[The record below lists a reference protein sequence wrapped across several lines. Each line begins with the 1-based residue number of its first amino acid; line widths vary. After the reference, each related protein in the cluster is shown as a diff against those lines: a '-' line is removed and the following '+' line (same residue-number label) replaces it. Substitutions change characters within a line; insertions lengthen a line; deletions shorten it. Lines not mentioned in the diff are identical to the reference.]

1 MCICIFFCC
10 PTGSRVDRRLMAN
23 VPARTCMRIQHA
35 TAHAGCE
42 QPLHT
47 TTRGPRDPTPRTR
60 QAGPPTTLALATQR
74 NLRVDFSSLSTSVE
88 AAISTGTTGPAESSA
103 AGPHI
108 PMVGNHGDI
117 FLPPDPVDR
126 GWGGGWFFDKT
137 SKSQLIIFFT
147 NQVAVRDLKVSVPP
161 KFMSL
166 RRASFPTGPKSY
178 IY

>member
-1 MCICIFFCC
+1 MVICIRSPAFFCALFFFLS
-10 PTGSRVDRRLMAN
+10 TGTRVDRRLMAN
-23 VPARTCMRIQHA
+23 VPARTCMQIQHA

-60 QAGPPTTLALATQR
+60 QAGPPTTLAPATQR
-74 NLRVDFSSLSTSVE
+74 NLRMDFSSRSTSVE

-117 FLPPDPVDR
+117 FLPPDPVGPGRRSGVYPPVFLGRTPR
-126 GWGGGWFFDKT
+126 GPPEG
-137 SKSQLIIFFT
+137 
-147 NQVAVRDLKVSVPP
+147 QV
-161 KFMSL
+161 
-166 RRASFPTGPKSY
+166 PTRK
-178 IY
+178 